1 MAARTSREHGPESDE
16 ARARAVQRVL
26 VVEGF
31 ANFAML
37 SAKLSVGLATGSTV
51 IFGDALHSL
60 TDLVNNG
67 VAIVAQRISSSPPD
81 EDHPY
86 GHRKYEQLAVFALAG
101 LLTVMAFELCLRATQ
116 RFDVPVDQSGR
127 GLVVMCLV
135 LAGNC
140 LLAAW
145 ENRRARELD
154 SALLRADARH
164 TAGDV
169 ATTVVVIVGW
179 QVASLG
185 YAWVDPLIAI
195 AVALFVLYLAF
206 GLFSSAIPILVDH
219 AVTTGEKLRA
229 VISGIEHVSEVRRVR
244 SRSDGRRGS
253 ADIVVA
259 VEDGLSAEQ
268 AHLVADEIERVLA
281 EEFDIRDVSVH
292 VEPL

>member
-1 MAARTSREHGPESDE
+1 MAAMTSPELGPEFDE
-16 ARARAVQRVL
+16 GRARAVQRVL
-26 VVEGF
+26 VVEGC
-31 ANFAML
+31 ANLAMF

-51 IFGDALHSL
+51 ILGDALHSL
-60 TDLVNNG
+60 TDLANNG
-67 VAIVAQRISSSPPD
+67 VAVLAQRISSSPPD

-116 RFDVPVDQSGR
+116 RFDVPVDQSGG
-127 GLVVMCLV
+127 GLIVMCLV
-135 LAGNC
+135 LATNC
-140 LLAAW
+140 TLAVW

-154 SALLRADARH
+154 SALLWADARH

-179 QVASLG
+179 QVASSG
-185 YAWVDPLIAI
+185 YAWVDPLTAI

-206 GLFSSAIPILVDH
+206 GLFRSAIPILVDH
-219 AVTTGEKLRA
+219 AVTTADQLRS
-229 VISGIEHVSEVRRVR
+229 VISEIEHVSQVRRVR
-244 SRSDGRRGS
+244 SRSDGRRSS

-259 VEDGLSAEQ
+259 IENGLSVEQ
-268 AHLVADEIERVLA
+268 AHLVADEIERALA